1 MSENGTDELNE
12 KLRYA
17 QNLITILQ
25 TMLNERTA
33 QAIQLEAR
41 IKCLTEDLE
50 KSKFILH
57 LSLISKVLLSPDGIS
72 FHCSHIS
79 SEDFM

>member
-1 MSENGTDELNE
+1 MSGNGTDELNE

-50 KSKFILH
+50 KSKPKTGE
-57 LSLISKVLLSPDGIS
+57 SVDADSNKA
-72 FHCSHIS
+72 
-79 SEDFM
+79 EKM

>member
-1 MSENGTDELNE
+1 MSEIGIDELNE

-50 KSKFILH
+50 KFKQTSKE
-57 LSLISKVLLSPDGIS
+57 SVDADSNKA
-72 FHCSHIS
+72 
-79 SEDFM
+79 EDK